1 MSNYA
6 FHHLHHETKDVD
18 TAVEFYQKLFAAT
31 TETPYERGGATWVH
45 VHIGDVQVIVTDR
58 EFADMELGRYQ
69 GYDHLAL
76 STDDFE
82 ATLDAI
88 EKNGISIWTGPL
100 TLDSGQRMVFVSGP
114 DHVKI
119 EIVEK
124 D

>member
-1 MSNYA
+1 MTNYA

-18 TAVEFYQKLFAAT
+18 SAVEFYQKLFGAT
-31 TETPYERGGATWVH
+31 SEPPYERGGATWVH
-45 VHIGDVQVIVTDR
+45 VHIGDVQVIITDR

-76 STDDFE
+76 STDDFA
-82 ATLDAI
+82 ATLEAI

-100 TLDSGQRMVFVSGP
+100 TLDSGQQMVFVNGP
-114 DHVKI
+114 DQVKI